1 MINVDRRLSMVASM
15 YEYRQRKSQVIES
28 NSNFCAPKNNEQSA
42 KVVDIKENNKKKR
55 RARDVL
61 LSSAQ
66 KLGW

>member
-1 MINVDRRLSMVASM
+1 M
-15 YEYRQRKSQVIES
+15 YEYRQRKSQAIES
-28 NSNFCAPKNNEQSA
+28 NGNFCAPKNDEQSA
-42 KVVDIKENNKKKR
+42 KVVEIKDNNKKKR